1 MQLLVAFLRQQT
13 QNPPTRGGGPQDQQ
27 TPSTV
32 TFKSFKS
39 LNPPEF
45 KGTTDPVEARVWLRE
60 IEKTFEIVDV
70 KEEKKTI
77 FAAYMLKGEANY
89 WWEAKKTL
97 ETTFPIPWTR
107 FTKLFLEKYFPKY
120 MENQMELKF
129 LELKQGNMSVAE
141 YEAKFTELSSGSELY
156 AKDANVK
163 KRKFQNHSGR
173 SFEKK
178 VENQPGKR
186 PFVKREDTNIGNR
199 RIENVGA
206 RKDNTKF
213 WTPQNSNLLQGK
225 PPVPECKT
233 CGRKHLGECYQANVT
248 CFNCGQK
255 GHYASHCKEKAT
267 ICYSCGKKGHMA
279 KDCRKQAPKESSTLR
294 LMAPPSN
301 KPTAHTFNMTV
312 KDADAD
318 NDVIAGTLLVNSED
332 ACILIDS
339 GATRSFISLNCMS
352 KLGIESAT
360 LEEVMAI
367 EVANQEVVNVDQTPY
382 ELAEHLRLTLDILRK
397 EKLYAKFS
405 KCEFWLEK
413 VQFLGHIV
421 SREGISIDPEKV
433 EAVANWELLKT
444 PTEVR
449 SFLGLAG
456 YYRRE
461 IAEWV
466 SRCLTCQQVKAEHQR
481 PSGLLQPL
489 EIPEWKWEHITMD
502 FVVGLPRT
510 RANHDAIW
518 VIVDRL
524 TKSAHFLPI
533 NERYTIEK
541 LVTLYL
547 KEIVTRHG
555 VLVSIVSDRDAR
567 FTSKFGRAFRNALEG
582 EQLYVSCLEEE
593 RRTGGATAAVESPA
607 VVSDMVAENG
617 RCRRRREDLCGV
629 FGCVYLC
636 SGGGGWSVGD
646 GENGE
651 EVLIVLLLCCMF
663 VQRATE
669 SETWRG

>member
-1 MQLLVAFLRQQT
+1 MPRGRPKK
-13 QNPPTRGGGPQDQQ
+13 NPPPPPEEESHDTQPHLQQNQDRRGGGPQDQQ

-45 KGTTDPVEARVWLRE
+45 KGTTDPVEARVWLCE

-77 FAAYMLKGEANY
+77 FAAYMLKGEANH

-107 FTKLFLEKYFPKY
+107 FTELFLEKYFPKY

-141 YEAKFTELSSGSELY
+141 YEAKFTELSRFVPYHVDTDEKKANKLY

-178 VENQPGKR
+178 IENQPGKR
-186 PFVKREDTNIGNR
+186 PFVKCEDTNIGNR

-213 WTPQNSNLLQGK
+213 RTPQNSNLLQGR

-233 CGRKHLGECYQANVT
+233 CGRKHPGECYQENVS

-301 KPTAHTFNMTV
+301 KPSARTFNMTV
-312 KDADAD
+312 KDAVAD

-339 GATRSFISLNCMS
+339 GATRSYISLNFMS
-352 KLGIESAT
+352 KLGIESAM

-367 EVANQEVVNVDQTPY
+367 EVANQEVVNVDQ
-382 ELAEHLRLTLDILRK
+382 
-397 EKLYAKFS
+397 
-405 KCEFWLEK
+405 
-413 VQFLGHIV
+413 
-421 SREGISIDPEKV
+421 
-433 EAVANWELLKT
+433 
-444 PTEVR
+444 
-449 SFLGLAG
+449 
-456 YYRRE
+456 
-461 IAEWV
+461 EWI
-466 SRCLTCQQVKAEHQR
+466 
-481 PSGLLQPL
+481 G
-489 EIPEWKWEHITMD
+489 
-502 FVVGLPRT
+502 
-510 RANHDAIW
+510 
-518 VIVDRL
+518 
-524 TKSAHFLPI
+524 
-533 NERYTIEK
+533 
-541 LVTLYL
+541 
-547 KEIVTRHG
+547 
-555 VLVSIVSDRDAR
+555 
-567 FTSKFGRAFRNALEG
+567 
-582 EQLYVSCLEEE
+582 
-593 RRTGGATAAVESPA
+593 
-607 VVSDMVAENG
+607 
-617 RCRRRREDLCGV
+617 
-629 FGCVYLC
+629 
-636 SGGGGWSVGD
+636 
-646 GENGE
+646 
-651 EVLIVLLLCCMF
+651 
-663 VQRATE
+663 
-669 SETWRG
+669 

>member
-1 MQLLVAFLRQQT
+1 MPRGRPKKNPPPPPEEDSHDTQPHLPQIQDRRQHRDPTPPQNQDDPMRLLVAFLRQQT

-70 KEEKKTI
+70 EEEKKTI
-77 FAAYMLKGEANY
+77 FAAYMLEGEANY

-107 FTKLFLEKYFPKY
+107 FTELFLEKYFPKY

-129 LELKQGNMSVAE
+129 LELKEGNMSVAE
-141 YEAKFTELSSGSELY
+141 YEAKFTELSRFIPYHVDTDEKKAKQFQQGLKPYIQNRIAVFEITNYTTLVQKAAIMESGSELY

-213 WTPQNSNLLQGK
+213 RTPQNSNLLQGR
-225 PPVPECKT
+225 PPIPECKT
-233 CGRKHLGECYQANVT
+233 CGRKHPGECYQANVT

-255 GHYASHCKEKAT
+255 GHYASRCKEKAT

-279 KDCRKQAPKESSTLR
+279 KDFRKQAPKESSTLR

-301 KPTAHTFNMTV
+301 KPTARTFNMTV
-312 KDADAD
+312 KDVVAD

-339 GATRSFISLNCMS
+339 GATRSFISLNFMS

-367 EVANQEVVNVDQTPY
+367 EVANQEVVNVDQPEGKRVMMYGRKQRKKFLTMMEAKRFLRQGCQAYLAHVIDIEKHTPKNKEIPVVNEFEDVFPEELSGLPPNREIEFTIDLAPGTQPISKAPY
-382 ELAEHLRLTLDILRK
+382 RMAPIEIKELATQLQEL
-397 EKLYAKFS
+397 
-405 KCEFWLEK
+405 LEK
-413 VQFLGHIV
+413 GVI
-421 SREGISIDPEKV
+421 
-433 EAVANWELLKT
+433 
-444 PTEVR
+444 
-449 SFLGLAG
+449 
-456 YYRRE
+456 
-461 IAEWV
+461 
-466 SRCLTCQQVKAEHQR
+466 R
-481 PSGLLQPL
+481 PS
-489 EIPEWKWEHITMD
+489 
-502 FVVGLPRT
+502 
-510 RANHDAIW
+510 
-518 VIVDRL
+518 
-524 TKSAHFLPI
+524 
-533 NERYTIEK
+533 
-541 LVTLYL
+541 
-547 KEIVTRHG
+547 
-555 VLVSIVSDRDAR
+555 VS
-567 FTSKFGRAFRNALEG
+567 
-582 EQLYVSCLEEE
+582 
-593 RRTGGATAAVESPA
+593 P
-607 VVSDMVAENG
+607 
-617 RCRRRREDLCGV
+617 
-629 FGCVYLC
+629 
-636 SGGGGWSVGD
+636 
-646 GENGE
+646 
-651 EVLIVLLLCCMF
+651 
-663 VQRATE
+663 
-669 SETWRG
+669 